1 MATRYGVGAIA
12 PSGNAGHI
20 ADMARSH
27 TALFTATGAAW
38 ATILASAVALGGALA
53 SERWLGLVPCALCLW
68 ERWPYRLA
76 IALGLIALVLPRRA
90 ARWVLTA
97 AACTALAG
105 AGLAATHVGVEQGW
119 WPSPL
124 PECAAP
130 SLGGG
135 SVAERLA
142 RMPATVSKPCDEPTF
157 LVPGLPVSM
166 AAMNLVLA
174 LALAGFLAISLGK
187 QRGTT

>member
-1 MATRYGVGAIA
+1 MI
-12 PSGNAGHI
+12 
-20 ADMARSH
+20 RSN
-27 TALFTATGAAW
+27 TALFGYRGAAW
-38 ATILASAVALGGALA
+38 IAVLASAAALGGALA

-68 ERWPYRLA
+68 ERWPYRVA
-76 IALGLIALVLPRRA
+76 IALGLIALLLPRRA
-90 ARWVLTA
+90 ARWVLAA

-105 AGLAATHVGVEQGW
+105 AGLAATHVGVEHGW

-124 PECAAP
+124 PECATP

-166 AAMNLVLA
+166 AAMNLILA
-174 LALAGFLAISLGK
+174 LALAGFLAISIAK